1 MSARE
6 ATHTDV
12 QSLEEAQNVS
22 CTRNILALNFVCLC
36 DQVAK
41 LGVPPKGV
49 SIGKTLVFPMET
61 PLEGYFY
68 EKTWFWGVKTPQK
81 GSFLLKT
88 ALFRGEKGEKRGI
101 FNKNS
106 PF

>member
-6 ATHTDV
+6 AAHTDV

-41 LGVPPKGV
+41 LGVPPKGDFHRENP
-49 SIGKTLVFPMET
+49 GFPYGN
-61 PLEGYFY
+61 PFGR
-68 EKTWFWGVKTPQK
+68 V
-81 GSFLLKT
+81 LLRENG
-88 ALFRGEKGEKRGI
+88 LLGGQNPPKRVI
-101 FNKNS
+101 FSKNS